1 MAGDDAEKEAAVK
14 SADTDGQQKSAEA
27 ADQQGAEPGNTDQSV
42 AEADNDIEALI
53 AEAVAA
59 ALAEQQDSVLR
70 AQAEVQNMRR
80 RCEADVEK
88 AHKFALEKFS
98 AELLTVID
106 NLERALDAVPDSAG
120 ESVNALREGV
130 ELTLKGFLETCEKFN
145 IRQLN
150 PVGEPFDPQMHQA
163 MSMVPNP
170 DVEPNTVVAVV
181 QKGYLLNDRVI
192 RPAMVMVS
200 KAG

>member
-1 MAGDDAEKEAAVK
+1 MAGDDAEKDAAVK
-14 SADTDGQQKSAEA
+14 NADTDGQQESADA
-27 ADQQGAEPGNTDQSV
+27 ADQQGVEPGNTGQTA

-130 ELTLKGFLETCEKFN
+130 ELTLKGFLETCDKFN

-150 PVGEPFDPQMHQA
+150 PEGEPFDPQMHQA

>member
-1 MAGDDAEKEAAVK
+1 MAGNDAEKDVAGKNADIEGQQE
-14 SADTDGQQKSAEA
+14 SADT
-27 ADQQGAEPGNTDQSV
+27 ADQHGAERGNYEQSDPET
-42 AEADNDIEALI
+42 EAKI

-59 ALAEQQDSVLR
+59 ALAEQQDTVLR

-80 RCEADVEK
+80 RCQTDVEK

-106 NLERALDAVPDSAG
+106 NLERALDAVPESAG
-120 ESVNALREGV
+120 QGVKALQEGV

-150 PVGEPFDPQMHQA
+150 PEGEPFDPQLHQA
-163 MSMVPNP
+163 MSMVPNS

-200 KAG
+200 KAV